1 MTPDLSKSQIAHEIN
16 SILMECDTP
25 NSIPI
30 TLSADES
37 IIKKCTDKLSRALDT
52 VYEKH
57 KKDMQYHELIVMLS
71 DYQDPEFLYGEVLSE
86 RSKKIVADEMK
97 KKYNIDLRK
106 LRKKKQ

>member
-1 MTPDLSKSQIAHEIN
+1 MTPDLSKKQIVHEID
-16 SILMECDTP
+16 SILVECDTP

-37 IIKKCTDKLSRALDT
+37 IIRKCAAKLSKALDT
-52 VYEKH
+52 VYDKH
-57 KKDMQYHELIVMLS
+57 KADLEYHELIVMLS
-71 DYQDPEFLYGEVLSE
+71 DYQDPEFIYGEVLSE

-106 LRKKKQ
+106 MRKKK